1 MLSQAILSYNKNT
14 FDDRVILDLT
24 NILQPQLGCN
34 IFILNK
40 IITDLI
46 KERKFHNLL
55 NNVILIEVK
64 LFKYQ
69 DDIFYNITLFIIDG
83 NKLSHI
89 DSKIQQIDRSLI
101 DNDILD
107 RLDSENELILK
118 IE

>member
-1 MLSQAILSYNKNT
+1 MLSQLILSCNKNT

-24 NILQPQLGCN
+24 NMLQPQLNCN

-46 KERKFHNLL
+46 KEQKVHDLL

-64 LFKYQ
+64 LFKCQ
-69 DDIFYNITLFIIDG
+69 DDIFYNITLFIING
-83 NKLSHI
+83 NELLHI

-101 DNDILD
+101 DNNILN
-107 RLDSENELILK
+107 RLDTENELILK
-118 IE
+118 IK